1 MRILTSSKAQATIIG
16 MVAVTVLAALGK
28 LDSMTLTAILV
39 LSGVY
44 TGATAFE
51 DGLKRKPAPAWSD
64 DDLDG

>member
-1 MRILTSSKAQATIIG
+1 MRILSSSKAQATIIG
-16 MVAVTVLAALGK
+16 IIAVTLLQALGK

-51 DGLKRKPAPAWSD
+51 DGLKRKPAPDWAD
-64 DDLDG
+64 DDLNE